1 MPPSTTCT
9 TSKERGYRTL
19 PMTHVEGIFW
29 TLKDVAHITRKAQV
43 PPMYVRANHLYIYIK
58 SSTKVIIV
66 KNHCG
71 QF

>member
-9 TSKERGYRTL
+9 TSKERGYKTL

-43 PPMYVRANHLYIYIK
+43 PPMYVRANHLYIYI
-58 SSTKVIIV
+58 
-66 KNHCG
+66 
-71 QF
+71 